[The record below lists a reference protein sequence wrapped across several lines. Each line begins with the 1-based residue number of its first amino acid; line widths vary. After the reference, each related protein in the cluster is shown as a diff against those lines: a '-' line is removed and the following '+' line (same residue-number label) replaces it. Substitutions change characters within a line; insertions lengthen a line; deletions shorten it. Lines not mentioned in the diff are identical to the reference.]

1 MGCGIMGSMK
11 LSGTIILAAACLI
24 AGASATR
31 AEMRYLWKDAEGEHY
46 TRDKPRMVTP
56 YTQVSIPDTVAW
68 RSPPARIDGDTGGAP
83 LPARD
88 LFKKVSPSVYWVRS
102 DPTGIGGS
110 SRYGSAIA
118 VSEHEAVTN
127 CHIVAQADARLTM
140 GRSQTGESAEA
151 ELVAVDFDADRC
163 VVKARSLTLNAV
175 GGIRRYDSLE
185 VGETVFAVGNPRGM
199 ERTLSDGLISG
210 MRSRDDIRLIQ
221 FTAAISPGS
230 SGGGL
235 FDAHGNLVAIT
246 SYSLKGAQGINFAIP
261 AEDFWR

>member
-1 MGCGIMGSMK
+1 MGSMK
-11 LSGTIILAAACLI
+11 ISFSITVAAACLI
-24 AGASATR
+24 VGANTAR
-31 AEMRYLWKDAEGEHY
+31 AETRYFWTDADGEHY

-56 YTQVSIPDTVAW
+56 YKQVSIPDTVAW
-68 RSPPARIDGDTGGAP
+68 RSPPAHTDGSTVGAA
-83 LPARD
+83 LPAQD
-88 LFKKVSPSVYWVRS
+88 LFKKVAPSVYWVRS

-118 VSEHEAVTN
+118 VSDHEAVTN
-127 CHIVAQADARLTM
+127 CHIVAQADVRLAL
-140 GRSQTGESAEA
+140 GGNKSGEGAEA
-151 ELVAVDFDADRC
+151 ELVAIDFDADRC
-163 VVKARSLTLNAV
+163 VVKTPSLTLNPV
-175 GGIRRYDSLE
+175 SGIRRYDSLE
-185 VGETVFAVGNPRGM
+185 VGEAVFAVGNPRGM

-210 MRSRDDIRLIQ
+210 LRSHDDARLIQ

>member
-1 MGCGIMGSMK
+1 MK
-11 LSGTIILAAACLI
+11 IFCALILAAACLLF
-24 AGASATR
+24 GANPIR
-31 AEMRYLWKDAEGEHY
+31 AETRYFWADAEGEHY

-68 RSPPARIDGDTGGAP
+68 RSPPAHADGSTEGAA
-83 LPARD
+83 LAARD
-88 LFKKVSPSVYWVRS
+88 LFKKVAPSVYWVRS
-102 DPTGIGGS
+102 DPTGISGS

-118 VSEHEAVTN
+118 VSDHEAITN
-127 CHIVAQADARLTM
+127 CHIVAQGGARLTL
-140 GRSQTGESAEA
+140 GGNQAGEPAEA

-163 VVKARSLTLNAV
+163 VVKTRALTLNPV
-175 GGIRRYDSLE
+175 SGIRRYDSLE
-185 VGETVFAVGNPRGM
+185 VGEAVFAVGNPRGM

-210 MRSRDDIRLIQ
+210 MRMREEMRLIQ

-235 FDAHGNLVAIT
+235 FDAHGNLVAVT

>member
-1 MGCGIMGSMK
+1 MGSMK
-11 LSGTIILAAACLI
+11 NSVTITLAAAYLI

-31 AEMRYLWKDAEGEHY
+31 AETRYFWNDAEGEHY

-68 RSPPARIDGDTGGAP
+68 RSPPAHADGSTEGAA
-83 LPARD
+83 LPAQD
-88 LFKKVSPSVYWVRS
+88 LFKKVAPSVYWVRS
-102 DPTGIGGS
+102 DSSGIRGS

-118 VSEHEAVTN
+118 VSDHEAVPN
-127 CHIVAQADARLTM
+127 CPIVAQADARLPL
-140 GRSQTGESAEA
+140 GGNQSGEAAEA

-163 VVKARSLTLNAV
+163 VVKTHSLTLNPV
-175 GGIRRYDSLE
+175 SGIRRYDSLE
-185 VGETVFAVGNPRGM
+185 VGEAVFAVGNPRGM
-199 ERTLSDGLISG
+199 ERTLSEGLISG
-210 MRSRDDIRLIQ
+210 MRSRDDARLIQ

-235 FDAHGNLVAIT
+235 FDVHGNLVAIT

>member
-1 MGCGIMGSMK
+1 MGSMK
-11 LSGTIILAAACLI
+11 IGATITLAAACLI
-24 AGASATR
+24 ATGSATR
-31 AEMRYLWKDAEGEHY
+31 AETRYFWKDAEGEHY

-56 YTQVSIPDTVAW
+56 YTEVSIPDTVAW
-68 RSPPARIDGDTGGAP
+68 RSPPAYTDAGAAGAA
-83 LPARD
+83 LPAQD
-88 LFKKVSPSVYWVRS
+88 LFKKVAPSVYWVRS
-102 DPTGIGGS
+102 DLMGIRGGS

-118 VSEHEAVTN
+118 VSDHEAVTN
-127 CHIVAQADARLTM
+127 CHIVAEADARLTL
-140 GRSQTGESAEA
+140 GGSQSGEAAEA

-163 VVKARSLTLNAV
+163 VVKTRSLTLNPV
-175 GGIRRYDSLE
+175 RGIRRYDSLE
-185 VGETVFAVGNPRGM
+185 VGEAVFAVGNPRGL
-199 ERTLSDGLISG
+199 ERTLSAGLISG
-210 MRSRDDIRLIQ
+210 VRSLDDARLIQ